1 MLETIISYIKT
12 IRLLPHILVYFT
24 SKQKELLDY
33 ERDTWLREYRLP
45 KRGLRG
51 LLLLLNSL
59 PEYRSLF
66 YFRTDSKWLSV
77 FAKGQNN
84 LEFYTSSENIG
95 RGLMIWHG
103 FSTVINVLRMGEDC
117 QVWQNVVI
125 GKRQTHADVDDRP
138 IIGNGVKIAAG
149 AVVVG
154 DITVGDYA
162 TIGAAS
168 VANKD
173 VPAKAVVVGQPSR
186 YIVKE

>member
-1 MLETIISYIKT
+1 MLVTVFSYIKT
-12 IRLLPHILVYFT
+12 IRLLPHLLVFYT
-24 SKQKELLDY
+24 SKQKELMKY
-33 ERDTWLREYRLP
+33 ERDIWLKEYRLS

-66 YFRTDSKWLSV
+66 YFRTGNKWLSV

-84 LEFYTSSENIG
+84 LEFYTPSENIG

-103 FSTVINVLRMGEDC
+103 FSTVINVRKMGEDC
-117 QVWQNVVI
+117 QVWQNVTI
-125 GKRQTHADVDDRP
+125 GKRKPHSDVDDRP

-154 DITVGDYA
+154 DITVGDFA

-168 VANKD
+168 IANRD
-173 VPAKAVVVGQPSR
+173 VPSGTLVVSQSSR
-186 YIVKE
+186 YIIK

>member
-1 MLETIISYIKT
+1 MLVTIISYIKT
-12 IRLLPHILVYFT
+12 IRLLPHILIFYT
-24 SKQKELLDY
+24 SKQKTLLEY
-33 ERDTWLREYRLP
+33 ERDTWLREYNLP

-66 YFRTDSKWLSV
+66 YFRTGANWLSM

-84 LEFYTSSENIG
+84 LEFYTSSDKIG

-103 FSTVINVLRMGEDC
+103 FSTVINVRQMGEDC
-117 QVWQNVVI
+117 QVWQNVII
-125 GKRQTHADVDDRP
+125 GKRNTHSDIDDRP

-154 DITVGDYA
+154 DITVGDFA

-173 VPAKAVVVGQPSR
+173 VPANALVVSQPSR
-186 YIVKE
+186 YIVK